1 MKRLIL
7 FGIALT
13 LILALSACIMAIPD
27 EKNGAVP
34 DIKDLPE
41 ESDMQN
47 PSSPDIDGNALG
59 VPVGGPDCVLPVP
72 PDCAEE
78 PLTPDPDVVMVVKIV
93 NTATPDMAFAQAL
106 EKVYE
111 DKNATYYFSCIMSGC
126 IIVYYSDGTQEDI
139 KTALNEGI
147 LTIEEAKQHG
157 IRFIEESKN
166 LVER

>member
-7 FGIALT
+7 VVLT
-13 LILALSACIMAIPD
+13 FILVFALSACITAIPE

-34 DIKDLPE
+34 DIKDLPK
-41 ESDMQN
+41 ESDAQ
-47 PSSPDIDGNALG
+47 SSSSLDSTENDLG
-59 VPVGGPDCVLPVP
+59 IPVGGPDRDLPLP
-72 PDCAEE
+72 PDCAED
-78 PLTPDPDVVMVVKIV
+78 PPIPDPDVVTVVKIL
-93 NTATPDMAFAQAL
+93 NTATPDMDFAQAF

-111 DKNATYYFSCIMSGC
+111 DKNTTYYFNCIMSGC

-147 LTIEEAKQHG
+147 LTIEEAKSHG

-166 LVER
+166 LVEY

>member
-7 FGIALT
+7 VGIALT
-13 LILALSACIMAIPD
+13 LILALSACITAIPD

-41 ESDMQN
+41 ESDIQN
-47 PSSPDIDGNALG
+47 PSSPDIDENALG
-59 VPVGGPDCVLPVP
+59 VPVGGPDCILPDP

-78 PLTPDPDVVMVVKIV
+78 PLTPDPDVVTVVKIV